1 MNITLIGGSGFVGTR
16 LLGLL
21 GEQPEKYT
29 LRNIDK
35 RQSHFFPHVT
45 QLADVRDA
53 EALREKIAGSD
64 VVVLLAAEH
73 RDDVSPVSLYYDV
86 NVGGMKNVLE
96 AMLATGVRRLVFT
109 SSVAVYGL
117 NKENPDETHPADPFN
132 HYGKSKWQAEE
143 VLQQWHAEHP
153 DFNIGILRPTVI
165 FGERNRGNVFNLL
178 RQISSGR
185 FLMIGGGR
193 NRKSMAYVGNIVSFI
208 RFLIDEKTEGYNV
221 YNYVDKPDF
230 TMNELV
236 FHVSEVLGK
245 HIPTTH
251 VPYWLGMLR
260 SAGRHNPQETDDKFR
275 TGEKILCHHPVR
287 RPQGPRLGIQRPLHA
302 RSGPRTH
309 AAFRIHRTAQGR
321 HHLQIGVNAPV
332 MQITQAQ
339 FRCSSAKVSQV
350 PDDTLPD
357 FAFIGRSNVGKSSLI
372 NMLTAHGG
380 LAKVSGTPGKT
391 QLINHF
397 RINDRWYLVDL
408 PGYGYARTSKAV
420 RGGFEKLITDYVLRC
435 ERLHF
440 LFVLVDARLEPQ
452 AIDLRFIRML
462 GENGVP
468 FGIVFTKTDKLSKA
482 QTERSLARYRATL
495 SEEWEELPPMFVT
508 SSARGTGRDAI
519 LDFIGRCLTEC

>member
-35 RQSHFFPHVT
+35 QQSHFFPHVT

-53 EALREKIAGSD
+53 EVLREKIAGSD

-193 NRKSMAYVGNIVSFI
+193 NRKSMAYIGNIVSFI

-251 VPYWLGMLR
+251 VPYWLGMLGGKCFDLLAAITR
-260 SAGRHNPQETDDKFR
+260 KKLTISSVRVKKFCA
-275 TGEKILCHHPVR
+275 T
-287 RPQGPRLGIQRPLHA
+287 
-302 RSGPRTH
+302 
-309 AAFRIHRTAQGR
+309 
-321 HHLQIGVNAPV
+321 
-332 MQITQAQ
+332 TQ
-339 FRCSSAKVSQV
+339 F
-350 PDDTLPD
+350 
-357 FAFIGRSNVGKSSLI
+357 
-372 NMLTAHGG
+372 
-380 LAKVSGTPGKT
+380 
-391 QLINHF
+391 
-397 RINDRWYLVDL
+397 
-408 PGYGYARTSKAV
+408 
-420 RGGFEKLITDYVLRC
+420 
-435 ERLHF
+435 
-440 LFVLVDARLEPQ
+440 DARKAHASGFSAPYTLGQGLERT
-452 AIDLRFIRML
+452 LRFEFI
-462 GENGVP
+462 EP
-468 FGIVFTKTDKLSKA
+468 PKDDITFK
-482 QTERSLARYRATL
+482 
-495 SEEWEELPPMFVT
+495 SE
-508 SSARGTGRDAI
+508 
-519 LDFIGRCLTEC
+519 

>member
-251 VPYWLGMLR
+251 VPYWLGMLGGKCFDLLAAITR
-260 SAGRHNPQETDDKFR
+260 KKLTISSVRVKKFCA
-275 TGEKILCHHPVR
+275 T
-287 RPQGPRLGIQRPLHA
+287 
-302 RSGPRTH
+302 
-309 AAFRIHRTAQGR
+309 
-321 HHLQIGVNAPV
+321 
-332 MQITQAQ
+332 TQ
-339 FRCSSAKVSQV
+339 F
-350 PDDTLPD
+350 
-357 FAFIGRSNVGKSSLI
+357 
-372 NMLTAHGG
+372 
-380 LAKVSGTPGKT
+380 
-391 QLINHF
+391 
-397 RINDRWYLVDL
+397 
-408 PGYGYARTSKAV
+408 
-420 RGGFEKLITDYVLRC
+420 
-435 ERLHF
+435 
-440 LFVLVDARLEPQ
+440 DARKAHAPGFSAPYTLGQGLERT
-452 AIDLRFIRML
+452 LRFEFI
-462 GENGVP
+462 EP
-468 FGIVFTKTDKLSKA
+468 PKDDITFK
-482 QTERSLARYRATL
+482 
-495 SEEWEELPPMFVT
+495 SE
-508 SSARGTGRDAI
+508 
-519 LDFIGRCLTEC
+519 